1 MAFTKCWL
9 AYPAIPGAAC
19 EKLTVCVP
27 AGDDPVLASARA
39 ELAPGC
45 KGRYGA
51 ALAAALPFT
60 AGPRYAIFALGAAA
74 FAVSDVF
81 VAKDALSGATDR
93 QRNGALLL
101 YYLAVYAMAFVQ
113 L

>member
-39 ELAPGC
+39 ELATGF
-45 KGRYGA
+45 KGLYGA
-51 ALAAALPFT
+51 SF
-60 AGPRYAIFALGAAA
+60 
-74 FAVSDVF
+74 
-81 VAKDALSGATDR
+81 
-93 QRNGALLL
+93 
-101 YYLAVYAMAFVQ
+101 
-113 L
+113 

>member
-39 ELAPGC
+39 ELATGF
-45 KGRYGA
+45 KGLYGA
-51 ALAAALPFT
+51 ELADAPGQADVRLEIDPALDAEGYRIDEQGRRLEDLTGEPDRP
-60 AGPRYAIFALGAAA
+60 AGE
-74 FAVSDVF
+74 S
-81 VAKDALSGATDR
+81 S
-93 QRNGALLL
+93 Q
-101 YYLAVYAMAFVQ
+101 Q
-113 L
+113 